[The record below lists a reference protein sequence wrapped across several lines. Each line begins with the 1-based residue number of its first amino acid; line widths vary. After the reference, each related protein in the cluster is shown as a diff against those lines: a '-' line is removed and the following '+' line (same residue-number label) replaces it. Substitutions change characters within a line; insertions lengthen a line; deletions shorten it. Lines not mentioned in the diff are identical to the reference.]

1 MSTYLSRTATAL
13 LASAAFLHAE
23 ELAKPDA
30 VKPETVAVAA
40 AKSEPLPHY
49 ELKKRSSFAVNGEV
63 VRAPFWPIGWVKRQA
78 GAPVQSAEVAA
89 VETRVAL
96 DEKSFKV
103 TSILLGSGSA
113 PSLAVIN
120 GRAYSEGE
128 FIRMPKG
135 GTTPPVRIR
144 VQRIN
149 DGHVILQNAA
159 QTMVATLQRPE
170 LSTKRAEE
178 LLLDPDR

>member
-1 MSTYLSRTATAL
+1 MRTYPSLITAAL
-13 LASAAFLHAE
+13 LTGVAFLHAE
-23 ELAKPDA
+23 ELAKPEPTKTGS
-30 VKPETVAVAA
+30 VEAA
-40 AKSEPLPHY
+40 PTNTEPLPPY
-49 ELKKRSSFAVNGEV
+49 ELKKRSAFAVDGEV
-63 VRAPFWPIGWVKRQA
+63 ARAPFWPIGWVKRQA
-78 GAPVQSAEVAA
+78 GAPVQSAEVAV
-89 VETRVAL
+89 VETKVLL

-103 TSILLGSGSA
+103 TSILLGSGTA

-149 DGHVILQNAA
+149 DGHVILQNAT
-159 QTMVATLQRPE
+159 QTMIANLQRPE

>member
-1 MSTYLSRTATAL
+1 MSTHL
-13 LASAAFLHAE
+13 LRIAAILLVSVVFLRAQE
-23 ELAKPDA
+23 PAKPEPA
-30 VKPETVAVAA
+30 KTESAEAEP
-40 AKSEPLPHY
+40 AKSESLPPY
-49 ELKKRSSFAVNGEV
+49 ELKKRSGFTVSGEI
-63 VRAPFWPIGWVKRQA
+63 VRAPFWPIGWVKRQV
-78 GAPVQSAEVAA
+78 GAPVQTAEAVVAEPK
-89 VETRVAL
+89 VLL

-103 TSILLGSGSA
+103 TSILLGSGTA

-135 GTTPPVRIR
+135 GATPPVKIR

-149 DGHVILQNAA
+149 DGHVILQNAT
-159 QTMVATLQRPE
+159 QTLVTNLQRPE

>member
-1 MSTYLSRTATAL
+1 MRTCLSRIVTAL

-30 VKPETVAVAA
+30 AKTEQSEVAP
-40 AKSEPLPHY
+40 AKSEPLPRY

-63 VRAPFWPIGWVKRQA
+63 ARAPFWPMGWVKRQA
-78 GAPVQSAEVAA
+78 GAPVQSAEVTA
-89 VETRVAL
+89 VETKAAL

-103 TSILLGSGSA
+103 TSILLGSGAA
-113 PSLAVIN
+113 PSLVVIN

-149 DGHVILQNAA
+149 DGHVVLQSAA